1 VGDTPNN
8 VLEHPALQG
17 MEIPNTGTG
26 RQAAQIVTP
35 SLLIYSG
42 NGSDNTPY
50 LYAVDKAT
58 GERLAQVELPG
69 SVRYGMMTY
78 VHGGKQYLV
87 VNVVGGNVA
96 LALP

>member
-1 VGDTPNN
+1 
-8 VLEHPALQG
+8 
-17 MEIPNTGTG
+17 
-26 RQAAQIVTP
+26 
-35 SLLIYSG
+35 
-42 NGSDNTPY
+42 
-50 LYAVDKAT
+50 VDKAT

-78 VHGGKQYLV
+78 VHAGKQYLV